1 MAAFRA
7 VLDTNVVVAAHRS
20 ESPTSP
26 NRDLLRRWRAGE
38 FALLFSDDVLLEYI
52 EKLTE
57 FVADEAVLRRFVRSM
72 LTLAESVKI
81 ETFHLRRYPADVDDI
96 GILLCAI
103 NGHATHLVSYDG
115 GFAPFIGEFGFA
127 ICEPLAFLEELRRS
141 RVS

>member
-1 MAAFRA
+1 MAGFRA

-26 NRDLLRRWRAGE
+26 NRDLLRRWRAHE

-57 FVADEAVLRRFVRSM
+57 FIADEAVLRRFVRS
-72 LTLAESVKI
+72 LLSLGERVKI

-103 NGHATHLVSYDG
+103 NGHATHLVSYDA
-115 GFAPFIGEFGFA
+115 GFEPFIGEFGFA
-127 ICEPLAFLEELRRS
+127 ICEPLAFLRELRAAEA
-141 RVS
+141 